1 MTGEG
6 PLTVVIADDEAV
18 VRAGLRLIL
27 EAQPDLSVVG
37 EAGDGAQ
44 AVRVAGETS
53 PDVVL
58 MDIRM
63 PGMDGIEATR
73 RLADR
78 SRVLILTTYDLDE
91 NLYLAVQAGAS
102 GFLLK
107 TSAPEDLVHGVRV
120 VARGDA
126 LVEPVVLRRLL
137 DDFVRRPPPGIELP
151 TIVASLSE
159 RERDVL
165 TLLAAG
171 LSNAEIAAR
180 LYVSEGTAKT
190 HVAHVLAKLRVRD
203 RVQAVVLAYES
214 GFVRPGESRNGP

>member
-78 SRVLILTTYDLDE
+78 SRVLIFTTYDLDE
-91 NLYLAVQAGAS
+91 NLYLAVQA
-102 GFLLK
+102 
-107 TSAPEDLVHGVRV
+107 EDHQGV
-120 VARGDA
+120 VAC
-126 LVEPVVLRRLL
+126 
-137 DDFVRRPPPGIELP
+137 
-151 TIVASLSE
+151 
-159 RERDVL
+159 
-165 TLLAAG
+165 
-171 LSNAEIAAR
+171 
-180 LYVSEGTAKT
+180 
-190 HVAHVLAKLRVRD
+190 
-203 RVQAVVLAYES
+203 
-214 GFVRPGESRNGP
+214 